1 MPRAASLELA
11 ELDSVDTQK
20 TFVALA
26 LCPIKAWAGVPRPRP
41 YRGSGKVNVADVKEV
56 KSCTVARDPR
66 APHTTRRDMRAATHI
81 IHTPAAMFRGWMV
94 MQLKRPEMAQAGEQ
108 ETRAG
113 ISSGERTEPMGGPPG
128 EAPSSPHRRASPPPS
143 ETSEAKAATPRHR

>member
-56 KSCTVARDPR
+56 KSRTVARP
-66 APHTTRRDMRAATHI
+66 THPT
-81 IHTPAAMFRGWMV
+81 HH
-94 MQLKRPEMAQAGEQ
+94 QAGHARGHSHHPHAGRDVQRVDGDAAE
-108 ETRAG
+108 EAGDGAGWRARDKG
-113 ISSGERTEPMGGPPG
+113 RN
-128 EAPSSPHRRASPPPS
+128 
-143 ETSEAKAATPRHR
+143 